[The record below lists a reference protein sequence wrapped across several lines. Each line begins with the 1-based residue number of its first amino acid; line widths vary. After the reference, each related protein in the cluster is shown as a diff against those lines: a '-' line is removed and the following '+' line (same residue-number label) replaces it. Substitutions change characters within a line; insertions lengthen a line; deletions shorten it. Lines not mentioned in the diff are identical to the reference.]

1 MMQLKR
7 SFLKNRTAIIVAI
20 MAVGLAFVFA
30 GPVYAQTLPTDGSTG
45 LVFISAGLAVGL
57 ACIGSGIA
65 IYGATTGGSA
75 LMAERPEM
83 SIWVLLFA
91 GLGEGLA
98 IFGFVIAILI
108 ISKI

>member
-1 MMQLKR
+1 ML
-7 SFLKNRTAIIVAI
+7 IG
-20 MAVGLAFVFA
+20 VGLIFIA
-30 GPVYAQTLPTDGSTG
+30 PVYAQIIPADDASGTAYL
-45 LVFISAGLAVGL
+45 SAGLAVGL

-83 SIWVLLFA
+83 SVWVLLFA

-98 IFGFVIAILI
+98 IYGFVIAILI
-108 ISKI
+108 VSKL